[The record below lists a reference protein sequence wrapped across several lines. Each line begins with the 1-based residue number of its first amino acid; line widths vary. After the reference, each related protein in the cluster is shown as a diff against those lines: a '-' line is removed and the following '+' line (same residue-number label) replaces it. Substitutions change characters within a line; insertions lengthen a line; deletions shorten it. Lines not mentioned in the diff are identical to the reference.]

1 MSQKHRYW
9 RRFLLRCYDMDS
21 VASHYDRLCHEYN
34 VMLSDQG
41 LIERTY
47 PEATHAPAC
56 IFVLVSGCM
65 RTKIFRVSY

>member
-1 MSQKHRYW
+1 
-9 RRFLLRCYDMDS
+9 MDS